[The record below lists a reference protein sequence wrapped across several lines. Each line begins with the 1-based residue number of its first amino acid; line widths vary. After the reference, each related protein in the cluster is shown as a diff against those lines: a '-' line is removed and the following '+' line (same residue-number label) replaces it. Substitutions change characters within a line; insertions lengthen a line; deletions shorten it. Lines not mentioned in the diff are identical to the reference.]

1 MNKVKKIGVD
11 VSAAPNVYAP
21 GLVGKHIQ
29 GDFYVIFM
37 ENSRWMNL
45 ASGESYNE
53 DAPIELPPLG
63 TVVTLTVTA

>member
-45 ASGESYNE
+45 ASGESYAA
-53 DAPIELPPLG
+53 DAPIKLLSLG
-63 TVVTLTVTA
+63 DVIAITVG